1 MRNFVNRLLSEMN
14 LPSLNFKIE
23 EKPTLLD
30 IENEFF
36 SKRKTLKNSFFV
48 YMCIKKTVWKYVQHI
63 TSLIIKANKQTYVV
77 TILRLL
83 SR

>member
-1 MRNFVNRLLSEMN
+1 MPNFINRLLLNMN
-14 LPSLNFKIE
+14 LPSSILKSKN
-23 EKPTLLD
+23 KPNLLD
-30 IENEFF
+30 IENKFSPSEKLKEFI
-36 SKRKTLKNSFFV
+36 FF
-48 YMCIKKTVWKYVQHI
+48 MCKKKEKVWKYVQHI